1 MFAIGT
7 VGQAAAIWI
16 VCGGVRTVGGWLD
29 ESWDDVKSDGR
40 AAAHGTV
47 TIDLAPVSM
56 VSAKGLQGGA
66 SAKAADVSLSRRPS
80 THLRADQKACLS
92 SVGASLLGDLGGH
105 TARNQAVR

>member
-40 AAAHGTV
+40 AAAMGRGAEDAARRLHR
-47 TIDLAPVSM
+47 
-56 VSAKGLQGGA
+56 SARRGGR
-66 SAKAADVSLSRRPS
+66 V
-80 THLRADQKACLS
+80 
-92 SVGASLLGDLGGH
+92 
-105 TARNQAVR
+105 